1 MDVGVFRGKSYIL
14 LQVDESLIWVAFY
27 LQTFGSFEVWFGVL
41 LVEVDGNWE
50 VLDSLGEITK
60 TGKYDTSQVK
70 IFGDVVLTLLY
81 GFVHIRNGFAE
92 ILKVE

>member
-1 MDVGVFRGKSYIL
+1 MDVWVLRSKSYVL
-14 LQVDESLIWVAFY
+14 LQVDESLIWVALY
-27 LQTFGSFEVWFGVL
+27 LQALGSFEVWFGVL

-60 TGKYDTSQVK
+60 TGKYDSSQVE

-81 GFVHIRNGFAE
+81 GLVHIRNGFAE